1 MQSTMAPS
9 TLCTFLARLVARL
22 TACVG
27 LLVVQAAS
35 AYQTDFHYGLT
46 FWLSRQAGFD
56 VQQAHDIARANE
68 ATDIGDLDAVHA
80 MVAHVCSSL
89 DTAVAEQSSRTTR
102 DNHFRSQ
109 KDVPNPPEL
118 RGVDPHA
125 AFAAMD
131 VNRWISET
139 GIDPTERLLRV
150 GRALHG
156 WQDTYSHGGTPDST
170 VVCRRKEY
178 FWSHPHARG
187 GAYRTE
193 ADLTASKPE
202 NVELC
207 IAAAESSYRFL
218 ERFRKEAVPNGTSR
232 PWRELNGP
240 ARDFCGGSTKTAKFQ
255 WLQTQGVPQADA
267 IVARTSL
274 DNGERRFNN
283 VMFHLNLLAAQAAPE
298 PVRTPYYASREREG
312 DLMHKMGLLV
322 AAVAQPPVGTVRSMT
337 APVNKWF
344 ESFLREWLT
353 APPDRMQEV
362 ASRYFDAGFRSP
374 AQNEELL
381 WRWRLLDRG
390 AAERAPRIERP
401 TVQQMEFFSGAASG
415 SWLENLVPVRGL
427 SVEQPFLMVEP
438 VKELGRAY
446 YTAHVIL
453 RHAPQNILLLEVA
466 PRGQSFG
473 ITGWH
478 GLISH

>member
-1 MQSTMAPS
+1 MSPS
-9 TLCTFLARLVARL
+9 VLRKIPSRLVARV
-22 TACVG
+22 TACIC
-27 LLVVQAAS
+27 LPVVQAAA

-80 MVAHVCSSL
+80 MVANVCTSL
-89 DTAVAEQSSRTTR
+89 NAAVAEQSSRLTR

-109 KDVPNPPEL
+109 KSVPNPPEL
-118 RGVDPHA
+118 RGVDHRA
-125 AFAAMD
+125 TFAAMD
-131 VNRWISET
+131 VNRWIGET

-150 GRALHG
+150 GGALHG

-170 VVCRRKEY
+170 AICLRKDY

-187 GAYRTE
+187 GAYSTE

-207 IAAAESSYRFL
+207 IAAAESSYQFL
-218 ERFRKEAVPNGTSR
+218 VRFRKAAVPAGTSR
-232 PWRELNGP
+232 PWGELKDP
-240 ARDFCGGSTKTAKFQ
+240 ARDFCGGATKTAKAQ
-255 WLQTQGVPQADA
+255 WLQAQGVPQADA

-274 DNGERRFNN
+274 DNGERRFNK

-312 DLMHKMGLLV
+312 DRMHKLGSQV
-322 AAVAQPPVGTVRSMT
+322 AAVAKPPVGTIGSMA

-344 ESFLREWLT
+344 VGFLRAWLT
-353 APPDRMQEV
+353 APPERMLEV
-362 ASRYFDAGFRSP
+362 AGQYFDSGFRSP

-390 AAERAPRIERP
+390 TAERAPRIERP
-401 TVQQMEFFSGAASG
+401 TAQEMDFFSGAASS
-415 SWLENLVPVRGL
+415 SWLEDLVPVRGL

-438 VKELGRAY
+438 TKESGRDY
-446 YTAHVIL
+446 YMAHVIL

-466 PRGQSFG
+466 PRGESFG
-473 ITGWH
+473 IRGWH